1 MTSIYTTNPL
11 ARLTSASLAIGG
23 VTGAAFVII
32 SRGEIN
38 GAMAML
44 SQRWMVAHNLH
55 FMSAALLLVGLVGL
69 YLAHAPR
76 MRFLGHFAFVL
87 ALLGTGFYFATGVV
101 TAAVLP
107 FIAGSAPSV
116 MSANGPLFNPPLPA
130 LVISVAVFQ
139 LGWAT
144 IGAAIARAGLLP
156 SWTGWATLVG
166 AVIGMIPPRP
176 FGSAPWVVT
185 DIGWVI
191 MAIGLVGMGVSGWAM
206 AKTVPV
212 PVSVAAA
219 GN

>member
-1 MTSIYTTNPL
+1 
-11 ARLTSASLAIGG
+11 
-23 VTGAAFVII
+23 
-32 SRGEIN
+32 
-38 GAMAML
+38 
-44 SQRWMVAHNLH
+44 MVAHNLH

-87 ALLGTGFYFATGVV
+87 ALLGTSFYFATGVV

-139 LGWAT
+139 LGWAA

-156 SWTGWATLVG
+156 AWSGWLTLVG

-176 FGSAPWVVT
+176 FGSAPWIVT

-191 MAIGLVGMGVSGWAM
+191 MAIGLVGMGLSGWSL
-206 AKTVPV
+206 AKKPV
-212 PVSVAAA
+212 LATA
-219 GN
+219 